1 MPAYSSTTSTVH
13 RENQKKLTRIVS
25 FETNTAAK
33 RSESDK
39 ICHVAPCSNR
49 PNLSANVVM
58 MNQRRSNMLQS
69 VTLCYIRELTLSSL
83 SRRLVNFPGA
93 SIGFAPRY
101 EGLNR

>member
-39 ICHVAPCSNR
+39 ICHVAALLEPPQPWC
-49 PNLSANVVM
+49 
-58 MNQRRSNMLQS
+58 QRRHDES
-69 VTLCYIRELTLSSL
+69 
-83 SRRLVNFPGA
+83 A
-93 SIGFAPRY
+93 AK
-101 EGLNR
+101 